1 MVVVKKSLNLLEEE
15 RLTEKSGNILFCMTK
30 VIGYMGKDAA
40 SNTWNKTAKKVNFLE
55 NGKIIS

>member
-40 SNTWNKTAKKVNFLE
+40 SNT
-55 NGKIIS
+55 